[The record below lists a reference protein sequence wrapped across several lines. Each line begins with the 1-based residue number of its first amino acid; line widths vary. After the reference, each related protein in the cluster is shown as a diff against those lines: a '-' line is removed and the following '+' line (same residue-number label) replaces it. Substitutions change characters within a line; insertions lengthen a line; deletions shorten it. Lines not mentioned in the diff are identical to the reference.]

1 MNNKASTPISIP
13 SNHVPTALASWMRG
27 LANELKSQ
35 GLDPAPL
42 FAQANL
48 DIALLDQPEAR
59 YPVANTTQLW
69 QQAVQITGDETLGLR
84 AIRHITPATFHA
96 VGLSVMASDTLE
108 QAFDRMRRFVDLVT
122 DASEI
127 QLHTHGDEFVVE
139 LKIKGNTEPA
149 EQSLDGFITLLA
161 NAGKGLGDPS
171 LVPLHVD
178 MTRAAPKAENLEL
191 FQKSIGAPLVFKQ
204 PVIRLV
210 YALGTVKTRLKGANA
225 LVAEHLDLA
234 SQAAIDRLKPNL
246 SLERLVQEQIK
257 AHLQQGMPTLE
268 QIARAL
274 NLSPRNLQRKLADE
288 HTNLGLITDQLRQQL
303 ALQRLRHSKD
313 TITAIAL
320 DLGFSDPSSF
330 SRACKR
336 WFGKSPSELRLD
348 A

>member
-1 MNNKASTPISIP
+1 MNNKASTS

-35 GLDPAPL
+35 GLNPATL
-42 FAQANL
+42 FAQAEL
-48 DIALLDQPEAR
+48 DIALLDKPEAR

-69 QQAVQITGDETLGLR
+69 QQAVNITGDETLGLR

-108 QAFDRMRRFVDLVT
+108 QAFDRMRRFADLVT

-127 QLHTHGDEFVVE
+127 QLHTLADQFVVE
-139 LKIKGNTEPA
+139 LKIKSSTQPA
-149 EQSLDGFITLLA
+149 DQSIDGFVTLLA

-171 LVPLHVD
+171 LVPLRVD
-178 MTRAAPKAENLEL
+178 MTRATPKAEHLDL
-191 FQKSIGAPLVFKQ
+191 FQKSIGAPVAFNQ
-204 PVIRLV
+204 PVVRLV
-210 YALGTVKTRLKGANA
+210 YALDVVRTKLKGANA

-234 SQAAIDRLKPNL
+234 SQAAIDRLKPAL

-257 AHLQQGMPTLE
+257 AHLQHGVPTLDSV
-268 QIARAL
+268 AREL
-274 NLSPRNLQRKLADE
+274 GMSPRNLQRKLAE
-288 HTNLGLITDQLRQQL
+288 NGTNLVLITDQLRQQL
-303 ALQRLRHSKD
+303 ALQRLRHAKD
-313 TITAIAL
+313 PITAIAL

-336 WFGKSPSELRLD
+336 WFGQSPSELRLD

>member
-1 MNNKASTPISIP
+1 MNNKASTS

-35 GLDPAPL
+35 GLNPATL
-42 FAQANL
+42 FAQAEL
-48 DIALLDQPEAR
+48 DIALLDKPEAR

-69 QQAVQITGDETLGLR
+69 QQAVNITGDETLGLR

-108 QAFDRMRRFVDLVT
+108 QAFDRMRRFADLVT

-127 QLHTHGDEFVVE
+127 QLHTLADQFVVE
-139 LKIKGNTEPA
+139 LKIKSSTQPA
-149 EQSLDGFITLLA
+149 DQSIDGFVTLLA

-171 LVPLHVD
+171 LVPLRVD
-178 MTRAAPKAENLEL
+178 MTRATPKAEHLDL
-191 FQKSIGAPLVFKQ
+191 FQKSIGAPVAFNQ
-204 PVIRLV
+204 PVVRLV
-210 YALGTVKTRLKGANA
+210 YALDVVRTKLKGANA

-234 SQAAIDRLKPNL
+234 SQAAIDRLKPAL

-257 AHLQQGMPTLE
+257 AHLQHGVPTLDSV
-268 QIARAL
+268 AREL
-274 NLSPRNLQRKLADE
+274 GMSPRNLQRKLAE
-288 HTNLGLITDQLRQQL
+288 NGTNLVLITDQLRQQL
-303 ALQRLRHSKD
+303 ALQRLRHAKD
-313 TITAIAL
+313 PITAIAL

-336 WFGKSPSELRLD
+336 WCGQSPSELRLD

>member
-1 MNNKASTPISIP
+1 
-13 SNHVPTALASWMRG
+13 MRG

-35 GLDPAPL
+35 GLDPVPL
-42 FAQANL
+42 FTQAEL
-48 DIALLDQPEAR
+48 DIAQLDQPEAR

-69 QQAVQITGDETLGLR
+69 QQAVAITGDETLGLR

-139 LKIKGNTEPA
+139 LKIKGNTQPA
-149 EQSLDGFITLLA
+149 DQSIDGFVTLLA

-171 LVPLHVD
+171 LVPLHVE
-178 MTRAAPKAENLEL
+178 MTRAEPKTEHLEL
-191 FQKSIGAPLVFKQ
+191 FQKSIGAPLLFNK

-210 YALGTVKTRLKGANA
+210 YALSTVTTRLKGANA

-234 SQAAIDRLKPNL
+234 SQAAIDRLKPSL

-257 AHLQQGMPTLE
+257 AHLQHGVPTLE
-268 QIARAL
+268 HIARAL
-274 NLSPRNLQRKLADE
+274 NMSPRNLQRKLADE
-288 HTNLGLITDQLRQQL
+288 HTNLALITDQLRQQL
-303 ALQRLRHSKD
+303 ALQRLRHSRD
-313 TITAIAL
+313 PLTAIAL

-336 WFGKSPSELRLD
+336 WFGKSPSEFRLD

>member
-1 MNNKASTPISIP
+1 MNNKASTST
-13 SNHVPTALASWMRG
+13 NHVPTALASWMRG

-42 FAQANL
+42 FAQADL
-48 DIALLDQPEAR
+48 DITLLDHPEAR
-59 YPVANTTQLW
+59 YPVPNTTQLW
-69 QQAVQITGDETLGLR
+69 QQAVAITGDETLGIR

-108 QAFDRMRRFVDLVT
+108 QAFDRMRRFADLVT

-127 QLHTHGDEFVVE
+127 QLHTLANEFVVE
-139 LKIKGNTEPA
+139 LKIKGNTQPA
-149 EQSLDGFITLLA
+149 DQSLDGFITLLA

-171 LVPLHVD
+171 LVPLQVE
-178 MTRAAPKAENLEL
+178 MTRAAPQTENLEL
-191 FQKSIGAPLVFKQ
+191 FQNSIGAPLTFNQ
-204 PVIRLV
+204 AVIRLV
-210 YALGTVKTRLKGANA
+210 YDLNTVRTKLKGANA

-234 SQAAIDRLKPNL
+234 SQAAIDRLKPSL
-246 SLERLVQEQIK
+246 SLERMVQEQIK
-257 AHLQQGMPTLE
+257 THLQQGLPTLE
-268 QIARAL
+268 HIARAL
-274 NLSPRNLQRKLADE
+274 NMSPRNLQRKLADE
-288 HTNLGLITDQLRQQL
+288 NTNLGLITDQLRQQL

-313 TITAIAL
+313 PITAIAL